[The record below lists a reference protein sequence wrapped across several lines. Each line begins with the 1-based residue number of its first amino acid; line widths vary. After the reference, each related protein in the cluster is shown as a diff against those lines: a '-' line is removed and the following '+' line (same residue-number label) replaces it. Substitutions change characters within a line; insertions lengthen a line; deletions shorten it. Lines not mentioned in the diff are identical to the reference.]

1 MIRVPNPRIVGAM
14 AGAFP
19 GAALIALLI
28 AAYALAGES
37 APSDRPRTECVAVAE
52 IPDYTTIV
60 PGQVERCRP
69 VTTVEP

>member
-1 MIRVPNPRIVGAM
+1 MIRVPNPRILGAL

-37 APSDRPRTECVAVAE
+37 APSDRPPCERIAVAE
-52 IPDYTTIV
+52 IPDYSTIV
-60 PGQVERCRP
+60 PDQTHTCRRP
-69 VTTVEP
+69 